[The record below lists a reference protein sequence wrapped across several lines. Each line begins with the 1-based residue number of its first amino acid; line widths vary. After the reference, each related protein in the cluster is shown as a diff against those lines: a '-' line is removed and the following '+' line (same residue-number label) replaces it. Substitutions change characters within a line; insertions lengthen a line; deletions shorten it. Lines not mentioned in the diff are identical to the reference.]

1 MARAWPWATDSEET
15 AGITRGMPII
25 PMMAQPRSASQL
37 DPTPQ
42 VRRVRGQ
49 LDGRKVTVR
58 FLGVATRVPRYM
70 KLGWL
75 LLREPRI
82 PTRGKAALAGAL
94 GYAISPIDPLPG
106 FIPIIGQLDDLAI
119 LLLGLRSALA
129 SAPPVV
135 ADEHL
140 AATGVTFETLDRD
153 LTTVRATAVWLAER
167 GGALAARAAKAA
179 FGGALDRLSQALSDA
194 RASRVADADADSPG
208 KPLEL
213 PAPARR
219 TPPGRVP

>member
-1 MARAWPWATDSEET
+1 MARRRLLATCVEET
-15 AGITRGMPII
+15 ARIGPCLFII
-25 PMMAQPRSASQL
+25 PAMAQPRSASQP
-37 DPTPQ
+37 DPEPR
-42 VRRVRGQ
+42 VRRGRGQ

-58 FLGVATRVPRYM
+58 FLGVVTRVPRYM
-70 KLGWL
+70 RLGWL

-119 LLLGLRSALA
+119 LLLGLRSSLA
-129 SAPPVV
+129 SAPPEV

-140 AATGVTFETLDRD
+140 ASTGVTFEILDRD
-153 LTTVRATAVWLAER
+153 LTTVRATAVWLAQR

-179 FGGALDRLSQALSDA
+179 LGGALERLHHAMSGA
-194 RASRVADADADSPG
+194 RATRVADADGDDAAG
-208 KPLEL
+208 ALES
-213 PAPARR
+213 PAPEARTLPR
-219 TPPGRVP
+219 RVP

>member
-1 MARAWPWATDSEET
+1 MLMMARPGPAP
-15 AGITRGMPII
+15 
-25 PMMAQPRSASQL
+25 QPEPAPRA
-37 DPTPQ
+37 
-42 VRRVRGQ
+42 RRP

-58 FLGVATRVPRYM
+58 FIGVVTRAPRYV

-75 LLREPRI
+75 LLRDPRI

-106 FIPIIGQLDDLAI
+106 FIPVIGQIDDLAV

-129 SAPPVV
+129 SAPPEVV
-135 ADEHL
+135 AEHL
-140 AATGVTFETLDRD
+140 EAVGLSMATLERD

-179 FGGALDRLSQALSDA
+179 LGGALDRLQ
-194 RASRVADADADSPG
+194 RAMNRGRAGA
-208 KPLEL
+208 
-213 PAPARR
+213 
-219 TPPGRVP
+219 TP